1 MIDKNISRFCE
12 LVIEINTLSKIL
24 QKNNSNFYDGGHSF
38 EECFEHD
45 IKEISDLQDELKGIL
60 KTIVL

>member
-12 LVIEINTLSKIL
+12 LVIEINTLSKKL
-24 QKNNSNFYDGGHSF
+24 QKQEYEFYYGGHSF

-45 IKEISDLQDELKGIL
+45 IKEITDLQDELKNIL
-60 KTIVL
+60 KIII